1 MDKAK
6 NQLGIMMAQNRLYF
20 VEATPGRALRLVS
33 AGAMDMD
40 VAFDF
45 PAFADTEVAS
55 RFADAVQQMID
66 RFAISANALVFCL
79 DRRLVQLKRI
89 KIDRE
94 LEELDLRQQVE
105 WELEQMLLSP
115 RGDYHAD
122 YERIRFD
129 RDRFDYVLIAIVRK
143 AIIDYLARIFSLA
156 HLRLERVDIDLLG
169 SIRALPL
176 FNLEPK
182 GLTVLVDSHQNS
194 LGITLIKNQS
204 YLSYGE
210 LTRPAGQSG
219 QPEDAEELATRIN
232 DEIGRLLENQGD
244 EVLLKSIEE
253 IYFTTND
260 LPVEVPRALERLQ
273 RAARI
278 TILNPLEHIDHSLSL
293 EAEQVIRE
301 NLRHLLPLLGLLKA

>member
-6 NQLGIMMAQNRLYF
+6 TQLGIMMVQNRLYF
-20 VEATPGRALRLVS
+20 VEAMPGRSLRLVS
-33 AGAMDMD
+33 AGTMDMEL
-40 VAFDF
+40 AFDF
-45 PAFADTEVAS
+45 QAFSDAELAS
-55 RFADAVQQMID
+55 RFAAAVQQMTD
-66 RFAISANALVFCL
+66 RFAIAANSLVFCL

-94 LEELDLRQQVE
+94 LEETDLRQQVE

-115 RGDYHAD
+115 RSDYHAD

-129 RDRFDYVLIAIVRK
+129 RDRFDYVLIAVVRK

-156 HLRLERVDIDLLG
+156 HLRLERVDVDLLG
-169 SIRALPL
+169 AIRALPL

-182 GLTVLVDSHQNS
+182 GLAVLIDSHQNT

-210 LTRPAGQSG
+210 LTRAAAPDGQE
-219 QPEDAEELATRIN
+219 EDAEELATRLN
-232 DEIGRLLENQGD
+232 DEINRLLENRGD

-253 IYFTTND
+253 IYFTTAE
-260 LPVEVPRALERLQ
+260 LPAAVPRALERLQ
-273 RAARI
+273 RAAHI

-293 EAEQVIRE
+293 EAEQGIRD
-301 NLRHLLPLLGLLKA
+301 NLRHMLPLLGLLKA